1 MAGQLSARRF
11 AQAAFQIAEEAD
23 RLAEWKQDLTTIA
36 QTLQNEELATLL
48 DSPQVPVANKLKML
62 DEVLGDGIDPLAR
75 NVAGLLASRSAV
87 ALMPEIIDHFEAMLD
102 ASQGVV
108 RADVTT
114 VVKLTVDQVVRLTK
128 TLGEVVGAD
137 VSVESHVDPE
147 VLGGMVARVGDRV
160 IDGSVRTKLQTMRRD
175 LSR

>member
-160 IDGSVRTKLQTMRRD
+160 IDGSVRTKLQTMKRD